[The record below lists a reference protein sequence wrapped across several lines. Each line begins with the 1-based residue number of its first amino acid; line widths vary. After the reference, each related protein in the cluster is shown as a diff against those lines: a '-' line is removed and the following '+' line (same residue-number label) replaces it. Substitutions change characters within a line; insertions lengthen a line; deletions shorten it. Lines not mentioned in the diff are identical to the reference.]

1 MTHTAPIDLIATT
14 APALPVPAGLA
25 PVRGRARHRAGG
37 IVIAVVSALAFSSS
51 GPLVKPLLEAGWSLS
66 AALLVRMGLAGL
78 ILSPALVRAIAR
90 ERSFLR
96 RHWRSL
102 LAFGLIPVA
111 GCQLMFFS
119 AMQRMP
125 VAVALLIQYL
135 APVLLVG
142 FVWLRTRRAPS
153 RLVLIGSAVAV
164 VGLVLVVD
172 VSGARFDLLG
182 TLLALGAAV
191 TVCVYFTMSERTG
204 DDLPPLALAS
214 GGLLVGALVM
224 AAVVAVGAIP
234 FAAPAVTVT
243 FRGVD
248 VPGILPI
255 LWVGGVATTLGY
267 ALGVMA
273 VPRIGS
279 RLASFIGL
287 SEVLFALGFAWL
299 LLGETPAPIQFVGE
313 GLQQLEVN
321 AVQRSHS
328 AQGYQERR
336 GTPAQHAQDFPQC
349 LSEVQGR
356 RSLGPAG
363 DDAGV
368 RKRRVHET
376 SASPKE

>member
-1 MTHTAPIDLIATT
+1 MTHTASHPIIASPVTASS
-14 APALPVPAGLA
+14 APAAST
-25 PVRGRARHRAGG
+25 RAARPSRTSG
-37 IVIAVVSALAFSSS
+37 IVMAVVSALAFSSS

-66 AALLVRMGLAGL
+66 SALLVRMGLAGL
-78 ILSPALVRAIAR
+78 ILAPALVRAVRR

-111 GCQLMFFS
+111 GCQLLFFS

-135 APVLLVG
+135 APVLLVA

-153 RLVLIGSAVAV
+153 RLVIVGSIVAV
-164 VGLVLVVD
+164 VGLILVVD

-191 TVCVYFTMSERTG
+191 TVCVYFVMSERTG

-214 GGLLVGALVM
+214 GGLLIGALAMAVVGAAGM
-224 AAVVAVGAIP
+224 IP
-234 FAAPAVTVT
+234 FSAPDVTVA
-243 FRGVD
+243 FRGVE
-248 VPGILPI
+248 VPGILPM
-255 LWVGGVATTLGY
+255 LWVGAVGTTLGY

-299 LLGETPAPIQFVGE
+299 LLGETPAPIQFVG
-313 GLQQLEVN
+313 G
-321 AVQRSHS
+321 AV
-328 AQGYQERR
+328 
-336 GTPAQHAQDFPQC
+336 
-349 LSEVQGR
+349 L
-356 RSLGPAG
+356 L
-363 DDAGV
+363 AGV
-368 RKRRVHET
+368 VLVRMDADRNVAAVADAVTAPVEPLPG
-376 SASPKE
+376 SAAHDSR